1 MSALMSDSL
10 NKKGDMGMELSSE
23 AELLRIF
30 IGETT
35 KLGQRPLYE
44 VIVEEARKRG
54 LAGATVT
61 RGIMGFGKNS
71 RIHTAKI
78 LRLSEDL
85 PLVIEIVDRPERI
98 AAFLPDL
105 DGMIGKGMV
114 TLEKVRVISYRNK
127 AK

>member
-1 MSALMSDSL
+1 MVTE
-10 NKKGDMGMELSSE
+10 KGDMDMELPLE

-30 IGETT
+30 IGETS

-44 VIVEEARKRG
+44 LIVEEARKRG

-61 RGIMGFGKNS
+61 RGIMGFGRNS

-85 PLVIEIVDRPERI
+85 PLVIEIVDKPERI

-105 DGMIGKGMV
+105 DAMIGEGLI
-114 TLEKVRVISYRNK
+114 TLEKIRVISYRSK
-127 AK
+127 KEQ